1 MMATRTPNKQQ
12 DQQRQRESPQ
22 DRPYN
27 EVSPSQNM
35 VHTPSPRKL
44 RSFQQIA
51 NTSSSTTPSIKDVST
66 PTRSKLAFMSYCDR
80 IPENLKR
87 LELNATLRSKDHLM
101 EVSSLEDRL
110 SAFEANLAK
119 ERLECQKQSEEIG
132 RRMRSRIKSSADT
145 LVNCTSTSLNISKCA
160 LLEDKVSDME
170 HSCARFVRNSDIT
183 MSKKFDQTIEPSVR
197 ELEEALKVEQA
208 KASRE
213 SGVLTKRYENYVGDS
228 KCCIDR
234 EHAAMTADLT
244 LFRTQTFTN
253 DNVDSTEEKKD
264 DKHYPS
270 RKIDHKKLRDLLREV
285 VALRSLV
292 ETEYQERENCD
303 SDVIDHFLHQQ
314 QNIQAFLLQVVT
326 NADKIEGS

>member
-1 MMATRTPNKQQ
+1 
-12 DQQRQRESPQ
+12 
-22 DRPYN
+22 
-27 EVSPSQNM
+27 
-35 VHTPSPRKL
+35 
-44 RSFQQIA
+44 
-51 NTSSSTTPSIKDVST
+51 
-66 PTRSKLAFMSYCDR
+66 
-80 IPENLKR
+80 
-87 LELNATLRSKDHLM
+87 
-101 EVSSLEDRL
+101 
-110 SAFEANLAK
+110 
-119 ERLECQKQSEEIG
+119 
-132 RRMRSRIKSSADT
+132 
-145 LVNCTSTSLNISKCA
+145 

-244 LFRTQTFTN
+244 LFRTQKFTN

-270 RKIDHKKLRDLLREV
+270 RNIDHKKLRDLLREV

-292 ETEYQERENCD
+292 ETEFQERENCD

-314 QNIQAFLLQVVT
+314 QNIQAFLLQIVT
-326 NADKIEGS
+326 NADKIEGTQIPNNNI